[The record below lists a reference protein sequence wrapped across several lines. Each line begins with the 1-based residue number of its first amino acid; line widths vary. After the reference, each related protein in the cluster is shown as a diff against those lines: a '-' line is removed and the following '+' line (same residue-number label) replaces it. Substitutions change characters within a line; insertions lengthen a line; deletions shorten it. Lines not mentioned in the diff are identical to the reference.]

1 MQNKVLFLHISS
13 HSNLEISASKNLP
26 VAQQVTYHVLLNECF
41 LKSFFSYL
49 IRVPLLV
56 LLSWII
62 QSLCVVTLCCSCTLM
77 IF

>member
-1 MQNKVLFLHISS
+1 MQNEVLFLRVSS

-26 VAQQVTYHVLLNECF
+26 VGQQVTRRVLLNECF
-41 LKSFFSYL
+41 LKIFFSSL
-49 IRVPLLV
+49 IRISLLV

-62 QSLCVVTLCCSCTLM
+62 QRLCVVILCCPCTWM